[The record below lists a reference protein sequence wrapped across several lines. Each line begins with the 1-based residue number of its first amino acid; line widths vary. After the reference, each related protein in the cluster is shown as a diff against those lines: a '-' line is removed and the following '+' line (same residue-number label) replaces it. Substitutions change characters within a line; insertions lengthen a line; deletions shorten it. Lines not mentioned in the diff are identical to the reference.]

1 MKTTVHFLDRRSFV
15 PQYDLEFD
23 ILYAYKVATQ
33 VVTTTKKH
41 TKIELSSI
49 YRHLKATTVCFVASI
64 DTANNKLN

>member
-33 VVTTTKKH
+33 VVTTTKKQ
-41 TKIELSSI
+41 TKIGLSSI
-49 YRHLKATTVCFVASI
+49 NGDVCYI
-64 DTANNKLN
+64 KLVPKI